1 MRRGL
6 WNPGTERGD
15 AGASAWSDGSHGGEH
30 PGRHKYVVDEA
41 MIARHAGA
49 TQVAPMLAKVLQM
62 ARIPAGAVDPEGCG
76 GAYWRDM
83 PVSVDLVLANR
94 AYLDHES
101 PRWADS
107 PSTAGSGGL
116 LAAVR
121 PIISPW
127 DGTRG
132 TTWIGAGLGRYDR
145 EWTDARGFEILETS
159 RGPVRHRRLYFG
171 SSTWSGHYA
180 EVSNSFL
187 WPLVHLVREDL
198 PKVTGYYPAPA
209 EPGTGDWASYVAVNT
224 AFAEAAAEE
233 GTARTA
239 WVHDYQLSLVPRLL
253 RERGFRGRIGFFLHT
268 PFPSLEVA
276 QPYLRGRSG
285 ECFWEVVR
293 GMLGA
298 DVAGF
303 QSLHDLARFVA
314 AATRLPGVTLE
325 RGGVRVDGRFVRCG
339 SYPVGIDI
347 DDVLTVAK
355 SAPVPERASTAR
367 AAGLPLVVGLERG
380 DFTKGIPERLR
391 ALVAAYRAGARFAY
405 VGIAAPTREG
415 VRAYEALEAVIEREG
430 SRAQEAAFA
439 AGCPFVNVRANVGWR
454 DVVALQREADVV
466 FTSSLADGQNLV
478 PLQAAIAQSV
488 RPPGERGVIITGRDA
503 GVASAYA
510 GFEADGLAVVD
521 PLDEVAMVGALGA
534 ALEARP
540 GRISDRLI
548 GAVKGRDALA
558 WATNFLRDLEDA
570 C

>member
-1 MRRGL
+1 
-6 WNPGTERGD
+6 
-15 AGASAWSDGSHGGEH
+15 
-30 PGRHKYVVDEA
+30 
-41 MIARHAGA
+41 
-49 TQVAPMLAKVLQM
+49 
-62 ARIPAGAVDPEGCG
+62 
-76 GAYWRDM
+76 M
-83 PVSVDLVLANR
+83 PVSVDLILANR

-107 PSTAGSGGL
+107 PSSAASGGL

-127 DGTRG
+127 DGSRG

-145 EWTDARGFEILETS
+145 EWTDERGFEILETS
-159 RGPVRHRRLYFG
+159 RGPLRHRRLFFG

-187 WPLVHLVREDL
+187 WPLLHLVRTDL
-198 PKVTGYYPAPA
+198 PRATGYYPAPA
-209 EPGTGDWASYVAVNT
+209 EPGTADWASYVAVNT
-224 AFAEAAAEE
+224 AFAEAAAGER
-233 GTARTA
+233 TARTA
-239 WVHDYQLSLVPRLL
+239 WVHDYQLALVPRLL
-253 RERGFRGRIGFFLHT
+253 RERGFSGRIGFFLHT

-276 QPYLRGRSG
+276 QPYLQGRAG

-293 GMLGA
+293 GILGA

-314 AATRLPGVTLE
+314 AATRLPGVSVE
-325 RGGVRVDGRFVRCG
+325 RGGLGVEGRFVRCAA
-339 SYPVGIDI
+339 YPVGIDI
-347 DDVLTVAK
+347 DDVLTVAT
-355 SAPVPERASTAR
+355 SAPVPEPASAAR
-367 AAGLPLVVGLERG
+367 VAGLPLVVGLERG

-415 VRAYEALEAVIEREG
+415 VRAYEALDATIEREAA
-430 SRAQEAAFA
+430 RAREAAFH
-439 AGCPFVNVRANVGWR
+439 AGCPFANVRANVGWR
-454 DVVALQREADVV
+454 DVVALQREAAVV

-488 RPPGERGVIITGRDA
+488 RPASERGVIITGRDA

-521 PLDEVAMVGALGA
+521 PLDEIAMVQTLCA

-548 GAVKGRDALA
+548 AEVKERDALA
-558 WATNFLRDLEDA
+558 WATNFLNDLGDA